1 MSTLSS
7 SSTDAEVKAAYDDN
21 ASYGEDDST
30 AKAAIFIT
38 ACRMLLRRMPK
49 VAIHGGKLDAREI
62 QQDLQLIADQMTAAQ
77 QWSAARN
84 TAGQVKRLSF
94 ENFRQ

>member
-21 ASYGEDDST
+21 ASYAEDEST

-49 VAIHGGKLDAREI
+49 QASHGGVGGREI
-62 QQDLQLIADQMTAAQ
+62 QQDMQLIADEMRAAQ
-77 QWSAARN
+77 RWSAARGP
-84 TAGQVKRLSF
+84 AGQVKRLSL